1 MPSLYDKLKSAQPIT
16 GSIRKKSARQDCL
29 IEQHRIHMGEV
40 PETLCSSQAFSY
52 ISNGAIQ
59 AGFSPESLLFID
71 TETTGLSRGAGTVA
85 FLIGFGQIQG
95 QDLLITQVLM
105 RDYPQESVLLND
117 LLGRIEAAQCLV
129 TYNGSSFDLPLLQ
142 GRLTMNHL
150 RYDLSAKPH
159 LDLLHAARRIFKL
172 RLGKCPLTR
181 MEELIFGFIRDGDL
195 PGAEVPGRY
204 FSYLESQDESLL
216 LDILNHNC
224 QDILT
229 LAKLFVH
236 ISGLHQNPLKTE
248 FQQDLFSLGRVY
260 EQQGHQSR
268 AIACYKACSDRTVID
283 LARLRM
289 AELYR
294 RQKMDQEAV
303 EQFEALR
310 QGVAVNARVFISLA
324 KIYEHRFHEP
334 CRALEIT
341 QQGMLYCS
349 EHFGFSPKEDPD
361 YLDLQRRC
369 LRLMRKVEKFREID

>member
-1 MPSLYDKLKSAQPIT
+1 MPSLYDKLKSAQPII

-40 PETLCSSQAFSY
+40 PETLCSSQSCSY

-181 MEELIFGFIRDGDL
+181 MEELIFGFIRDRDL
-195 PGAEVPGRY
+195 PGA
-204 FSYLESQDESLL
+204 
-216 LDILNHNC
+216 
-224 QDILT
+224 
-229 LAKLFVH
+229 
-236 ISGLHQNPLKTE
+236 
-248 FQQDLFSLGRVY
+248 
-260 EQQGHQSR
+260 
-268 AIACYKACSDRTVID
+268 
-283 LARLRM
+283 
-289 AELYR
+289 
-294 RQKMDQEAV
+294 
-303 EQFEALR
+303 
-310 QGVAVNARVFISLA
+310 
-324 KIYEHRFHEP
+324 
-334 CRALEIT
+334 
-341 QQGMLYCS
+341 
-349 EHFGFSPKEDPD
+349 
-361 YLDLQRRC
+361 
-369 LRLMRKVEKFREID
+369 

>member
-1 MPSLYDKLKSAQPIT
+1 MPSLYDKLKSAQPII
-16 GSIRKKSARQDCL
+16 GSSKKKSAYQDCL
-29 IEQHRIHMGEV
+29 IEQHRIHLGEV

-59 AGFSPESLLFID
+59 ADFSPESLLFLD

-85 FLIGFGQIQG
+85 FLIGFGQIEG
-95 QDLLITQVLM
+95 QDLIVTQVLM
-105 RDYPQESVLLND
+105 RDYPQESLLLKD
-117 LLGRIEAAQCLV
+117 MLHRIEASQCLV

-142 GRLTMNHL
+142 GRLTMNRL
-150 RYDLSAKPH
+150 RNDLSMKPH

-172 RLGKCPLTR
+172 RVGRCPLTR
-181 MEELIFGFIRDGDL
+181 MEELVFGFVREGDL

-204 FSYLESQDESLL
+204 FSYLDSQDESLL
-216 LDILNHNC
+216 RAILNHNC

-229 LAKLFVH
+229 LTRLFVH
-236 ISGLHQNPLKTE
+236 ISGLHQNPLNTAY
-248 FQQDLFSLGRVY
+248 QQDLFSLGRVY

-268 AIACYKACSDRTVID
+268 AIACYKACSEKTVIG

-294 RQKMDQEAV
+294 RQKMDREAV
-303 EQFEALR
+303 EQFETLR
-310 QGVAVNARVFISLA
+310 KSVAVSARVYISLA

-334 CRALEIT
+334 LRALEIT
-341 QQGMLYCS
+341 RQGMLYCS
-349 EHFGFSPKEDPD
+349 ERLGFSPTEDTD

-369 LRLMRKVEKFREID
+369 LRLMRKVERIS

>member
-1 MPSLYDKLKSAQPIT
+1 MPSLYDKLKSAQPII
-16 GSIRKKSARQDCL
+16 GSSKKNSAYQDCL
-29 IEQHRIHMGEV
+29 IEQHRIHLGEV

-59 AGFSPESLLFID
+59 ADFSPESLLFLD

-85 FLIGFGQIQG
+85 FLIGFGQIEG
-95 QDLLITQVLM
+95 QDLIVTQVLM
-105 RDYPQESVLLND
+105 RDYPQESLLLKD
-117 LLGRIEAAQCLV
+117 MLHRIEASQCLV

-142 GRLTMNHL
+142 GRLTMNRL
-150 RYDLSAKPH
+150 RNDLSMKPH

-172 RLGKCPLTR
+172 RVGRCPLTR
-181 MEELIFGFIRDGDL
+181 MEELVFGFVREGDL
-195 PGAEVPGRY
+195 LGAEVPGRY
-204 FSYLESQDESLL
+204 FSYLDSQDESLL
-216 LDILNHNC
+216 RDILNHNC

-236 ISGLHQNPLKTE
+236 ISGLHQNPLNTAY
-248 FQQDLFSLGRVY
+248 QQDLFSLGRVY

-268 AIACYKACSDRTVID
+268 AIACYKACSDKTVID

-294 RQKMDQEAV
+294 RQKMDREAV
-303 EQFEALR
+303 EQFETLR
-310 QGVAVNARVFISLA
+310 KSVAVSARVYISLA

-334 CRALEIT
+334 LRALEIT
-341 QQGMLYCS
+341 RQGMLYCS
-349 EHFGFSPKEDPD
+349 ERLGFSPTEDTD

-369 LRLMRKVEKFREID
+369 LRLMRKVERIS